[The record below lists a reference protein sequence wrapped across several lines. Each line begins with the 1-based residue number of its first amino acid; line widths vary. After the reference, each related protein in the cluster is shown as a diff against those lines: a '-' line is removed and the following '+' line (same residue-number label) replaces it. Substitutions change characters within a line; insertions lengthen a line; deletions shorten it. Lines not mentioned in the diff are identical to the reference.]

1 MPPRLTYLPAI
12 LWALAS
18 TAIWTLIFAAVK
30 ASGGAVGAFQ
40 LTFLRGIGSLAV
52 LVPMAL
58 ATGGFGQYRS
68 RQPWAHLARTLCGS
82 GAAVAITWASAEMP
96 IVDAT
101 AIAMLYG
108 PLAVV
113 LGVVVLA
120 ERVGPLH
127 GLAVVVS
134 LAGAL
139 VVALA
144 QGAFSGGLVLAPVLA
159 SLGGALLMA
168 VEGVL
173 IRVLGQRDRALT
185 VMLYVTVLGLMVL
198 AVPAVLDWQP
208 LGPLGLLACLALGPF
223 AVLGQYCTIR
233 GYRAAPLSVVAPVD
247 NAWLIFAAVLGFL
260 AFGEVPGPM
269 TVLGAALIIA
279 GGVALTRV
287 KAR

>member
-30 ASGGAVGAFQ
+30 FADGAVGAFQ

-68 RQPWAHLARTLCGS
+68 RQPWAHLARTLCGT
-82 GAAVAITWASAEMP
+82 GAAVTITWASARMP
-96 IVDAT
+96 LVDAT

-113 LGVVVLA
+113 LGVAVLS

-127 GLAVVVS
+127 GLAVAVS

-144 QGAFSGGLVLAPVLA
+144 QGAFAGGVAALPAAVAL
-159 SLGGALLMA
+159 SGALMMA

-185 VMLYVTVLGLMVL
+185 VMLYVTVFGLVL
-198 AVPAVLDWQP
+198 LAGPAALDWQP
-208 LGPLGLLACLALGPF
+208 LSPRGLAVCVGLGPF

-247 NAWLIFAAVLGFL
+247 NAWLVFAAILGFL

-269 TVLGAALIIA
+269 TVLGAALIVA
-279 GGVALTRV
+279 GGVALTQV

>member
-12 LWALAS
+12 LWVLAS
-18 TAIWTLIFAAVK
+18 TAIWTLVFAAVK
-30 ASGGAVGAFQ
+30 FADGAVGAFQ
-40 LTFLRGIGSLAV
+40 LTFLRGIGALAV

-58 ATGGFGQYRS
+58 MTGGLGQYRS

-82 GAAVAITWASAEMP
+82 GAAVAITWASAAMP

-127 GLAVVVS
+127 GLAVAVS

-144 QGAFSGGLVLAPVLA
+144 QGAFSGGVTTLPAAVAL
-159 SLGGALLMA
+159 SGALMMA

-185 VMLYVTVLGLMVL
+185 VMLYVTVFGLAVL

-208 LGPLGLLACLALGPF
+208 LSPWGVAVCIGLGPL

-247 NAWLIFAAVLGFL
+247 NAWLIFAALLGFV
-260 AFGEVPGPM
+260 AFGEVPGAM
-269 TVLGAALIIA
+269 TVLGSALIVA